1 MPVPRLIADLTVPF
15 AASPDVVHA
24 YLADPANRPEWQSS
38 LRRVAAVA
46 AVGDHPGDTGTS
58 WEDVTLVPGV
68 RPRMTVE
75 ASEPPH
81 RWVEAGTWRFVRATL
96 AMTYTPRADGG
107 TDARAVA
114 HLEVPG
120 PLTPLALA
128 LRVAA
133 PPALRADL
141 RSAARLLARRTG

>member
-1 MPVPRLIADLTVPF
+1 MARPRLIADLTVPF
-15 AASPDVVHA
+15 AASPEVVHA

-38 LRRVAAVA
+38 LRRVAAVVA
-46 AVGDHPGDTGTS
+46 AGDHAGGTGTS
-58 WEDVTLVPGV
+58 WEDVTVVPGV
-68 RPRMTVE
+68 RPLMTVE
-75 ASEPPH
+75 TSEPPH

-96 AMTYTPRADGG
+96 AMTYTGRRDGG

-120 PLTPLALA
+120 PLAPLALV

-141 RSAARLLARRTG
+141 RSAARVLERRTG